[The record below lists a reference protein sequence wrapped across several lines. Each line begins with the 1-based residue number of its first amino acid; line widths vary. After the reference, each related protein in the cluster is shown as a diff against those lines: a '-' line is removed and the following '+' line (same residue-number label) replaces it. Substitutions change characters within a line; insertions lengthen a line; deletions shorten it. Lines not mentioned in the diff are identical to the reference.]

1 MADHSPKIYPQQVV
15 AMEKTMEVFLTTAY
29 TYVILFAM
37 MQSGKSDT
45 FKLIACEML
54 RQGKIANVV
63 VFSGVRDVA
72 LLAQTSDHSD
82 FIDAYCTYLQE
93 NNISTSGFMTHI
105 KKIITLGG
113 QDLNAFQPLT
123 GKTLY
128 IWDESHCVQSERQT
142 VEAFVKRLG
151 MDLDGRNSNGNY
163 ILSVSATPFSELTN
177 LHNFNQPKQVV
188 RILPTEEYIS
198 VEKLR
203 NTGRLH
209 SIPDAAAKLRE
220 LAVTH
225 FRAGYGIIR
234 ATDDKQAELEQIARS
249 NKWAVREFNMTT
261 KKKKDDINDILSKCP
276 DVPTIIFIKG
286 MLRMGKRLVK
296 HHVLFGIETSA
307 NAKTDTLLQGLLG
320 RWCGYVSHP
329 FDVPV
334 FIVNLNWTEI
344 DKYKI
349 CFYEDD
355 RCIPEFAQNI
365 HGQHAVSCMA
375 TIPFYVSGK
384 SATSNVSSEILE
396 ALDNGTLVNPNEGD
410 KPSMELLIRTL
421 CEARKKTER
430 SAAEQEISKTQ
441 FHVHMSGLTFDDTF
455 QRVKDSFASKKS
467 DMYGQGYG
475 RTTPDKDEI
484 VIFRKKGT
492 KDIYFY
498 LLLNQAEQ
506 HLLPIASLKSITKSK
521 MDGAEEQE
529 VMYPHFNEYGRL
541 EL

>member
-1 MADHSPKIYPQQVV
+1 MAARSPMIYLQQVL
-15 AMEKTMEVFLTTAY
+15 AMGKTIEIFLKTACN
-29 TYVILFAM
+29 YVILFAM

-54 RQGKIANVV
+54 RQMMIDNVV

-72 LLAQTSDHSD
+72 LLSQTSDHSD

-93 NNISTSGFMTHI
+93 NGISTSGFMARI

-113 QDLNAFQPLT
+113 QDLNAFQPLP

-151 MDLDGRNSNGNY
+151 MDLDGKNSNGNY

-177 LHNFNQPKQVV
+177 LHDQNQNKQVV
-188 RILPTEEYIS
+188 RILPSEDYIS

-203 NTGRLH
+203 TTGQLH
-209 SIPDAAAKLRE
+209 SITNAAATLRE
-220 LAVTH
+220 LVGTH
-225 FRAGYGIIR
+225 HRKGYGIIR
-234 ATDDKQAELEQIARS
+234 VSDDKQGELEQIATS
-249 NKWAVREFNMTT
+249 NGWAVREFNMTT
-261 KKKKDDINDILSKCP
+261 KKKKDDINDILGKLP
-276 DVPTIIFIKG
+276 DKPTIIFIKG
-286 MLRMGKRLVK
+286 MLRMGKRLNK
-296 HHVLFGIETSA
+296 MHVLFGIETSA
-307 NAKTDTLLQGLLG
+307 NAKTDTILQGLLG

-329 FDVPV
+329 FDAPV

-349 CFYEDD
+349 CFYENDK
-355 RCIPEFAQNI
+355 CIPEYAQNI
-365 HGQHAVSCMA
+365 HGQHMVSCMA
-375 TIPFYVSGK
+375 TVPFYVSGQ
-384 SATSNVSSEILE
+384 SSSRDVAIEILE
-396 ALDNGTLVNPNEGD
+396 ALDKGTLVNPNEGD
-410 KPSMELLIRTL
+410 KTGMELLIRTL
-421 CEARKKTER
+421 CEVRKKTER
-430 SAAEQEISKTQ
+430 SAEEKEMAKTQ
-441 FHVHMSGLTFDDTF
+441 FHLHMSGATFDDTF
-455 QRVKDSFASKKS
+455 QKVKDSFTLKKQ

-475 RTTPDKDEI
+475 RTTNDKDEI
-484 VIFRKKGT
+484 VVFRKKGT

-506 HLLPIASLKSITKSK
+506 YLLPIASPKSITKSK
-521 MDGAEEQE
+521 GAAAEEEE
-529 VMYPHFNEYGRL
+529 VMYPHFNEDGRL